1 MLCRKQLIYNLP
13 TLKKSDLYGFG
24 DDVKIGKCK
33 ELRSDCESS
42 LRSLEKIRPSCLLSC
57 LLSPIK
63 DASFEGM
70 KHLKI
75 ITFRQSSDAEPL
87 LRKDSEDSWKK
98 SVYLP
103 FRIRLWKN
111 PNAACFSHCPPVKW
125 LIRRGTAVWDG
136 TPGCVPIREGS
147 AMQLSVLCNCL
158 IWSKSAWKQPG
169 KALT

>member
-1 MLCRKQLIYNLP
+1 MQGIQKWLW
-13 TLKKSDLYGFG
+13 
-24 DDVKIGKCK
+24 
-33 ELRSDCESS
+33 SS

-87 LRKDSEDSWKK
+87 LRKDSEDSVPERNQCICLLE
-98 SVYLP
+98 SGCE
-103 FRIRLWKN
+103 KN